1 MADDDDHIKNLAK
14 GLRISDYV
22 VDEMVAIDD
31 ISYDPQRQMVT
42 MSDGIKMTREEYELR
57 VRGIAPAQGP
67 APLPRNIQAG
77 GRRAGASSR
86 AFERDLEQFKMAHRD
101 RADVD
106 KAHLAYIL
114 KQVDGILIVA
124 WVSNGRYTYVAVNV
138 GDWYISGKGDWYG
151 KNQFTTEE
159 FIDDVVTHPEVTAI
173 RLVTATELL
182 WQR

>member
-1 MADDDDHIKNLAK
+1 
-14 GLRISDYV
+14 
-22 VDEMVAIDD
+22 
-31 ISYDPQRQMVT
+31 
-42 MSDGIKMTREEYELR
+42 
-57 VRGIAPAQGP
+57 
-67 APLPRNIQAG
+67 
-77 GRRAGASSR
+77 
-86 AFERDLEQFKMAHRD
+86 MAHRD